1 MSLPEQRS
9 LVLDN
14 NSLERALLSLFHIN
28 VMNLIVN
35 KVQLAKNFHIQPS
48 EIDNMYMW
56 EYEIFLKEL
65 NSIVKKENKEQQEE
79 RDKYKVG
86 DYRKLAN
93 PNNAMKMANQSGM
106 KMPSMPSAPSIRMP
120 SSGSFKI

>member
-1 MSLPEQRS
+1 
-9 LVLDN
+9 
-14 NSLERALLSLFHIN
+14 
-28 VMNLIVN
+28 
-35 KVQLAKNFHIQPS
+35 
-48 EIDNMYMW
+48 MYMW

-106 KMPSMPSAPSIRMP
+106 KMPGMPSAPSIRMP

>member
-93 PNNAMKMANQSGM
+93 PNSAMKMANQSGM

>member
-14 NSLERALLSLFHIN
+14 NHLERAILGLFHIN

-35 KVQLAKNFHIQPS
+35 KVQLAKNFHVQPS

-86 DYRKLAN
+86 DYRKLTN
-93 PNNAMKMANQSGM
+93 PGNAMKMASQSGM
-106 KMPSMPSAPSIRMP
+106 KMPSMPSTPSIRMP